1 MNKRTTIAIGGVEFN
16 LQLTLIIVLS
26 TVLAM
31 IDKYGHSPTG
41 IKAYDRFIF
50 YFIIPMAVILLL
62 FREKPAAYGFRIGN
76 WRTGLLFTFA
86 GCVGMAIILWFVAR
100 TPSMESYYSARAP
113 ENTLYLFWITA
124 VEYSAWEFMWR
135 GFLLF
140 GLASFLGPGPAI
152 WLQAVPF
159 AFMHLGKPEF
169 EALTTIFGGA
179 AFGYVAWKSRS
190 FLYPFFIH
198 WFMIA
203 FTYLLV
209 TGRIG

>member
-1 MNKRTTIAIGGVEFN
+1 VNKRTTIAIGGVEFN

-31 IDKYGHSPTG
+31 IDSFGYSPTG

-76 WRTGLLFTFA
+76 WRTGLLFTVA
-86 GCVGMAIILWFVAR
+86 GIVGMAVILLFLAR
-100 TPSMESYYSARAP
+100 SPSMESYYSARAP
-113 ENTLYLFWITA
+113 EDTLYLLWITA